1 MWRILTIDGGGV
13 KGVFPA
19 SFLATLEDAL
29 GDRVANYFDLIV
41 GTSTGGIIALG
52 LGLGLSAQNMLRLYV
67 EKGPVIF
74 GGHQIGRWIRSMGW
88 SKYDSQPLRQ
98 ALEAAF
104 GDTRLG
110 QSTKRLVI
118 PSCSLETGKVHVYKT
133 AHHERL
139 ERDYK
144 ERVVDVALATAAAP
158 TYFPTHRSA
167 VGTPLVD
174 GGLWAN
180 NPVGMAVV
188 EAIGILGWPRD
199 AIRVLSLGC
208 TTEPLRVGWARR
220 LPFGQLYWGLKVTDV
235 FLAAQS
241 SASFG
246 TAQLL
251 VGHQNVVRISPHV
264 PHGRFS
270 LDGWKEINSLRGL
283 GDTEARE
290 ALPSLRPLF
299 FQSHA
304 EPFTPHYQLLVGANA
319 AF

>member
-1 MWRILTIDGGGV
+1 MRRILTIDGGGV

-19 SFLATLEDAL
+19 SFLTTIEDTI
-29 GDRVANYFDLIV
+29 GHNVSDYFDLIV

-52 LGLGLSAQNMLRLYV
+52 LGLGMSAQEMLNLYV

-74 GGHQIGRWIRSMGW
+74 GGSRIARWVRSLGW

-98 ALEAAF
+98 ALEEVF
-104 GDTRLG
+104 GNARLG
-110 QSTKRLVI
+110 QSTKRLVV
-118 PSCSLETGKVHVYKT
+118 PACNLETGEVHVYKT

-144 ERVVDVALATAAAP
+144 EQVVDVALATAAAP

-167 VGTPLVD
+167 AGTPLVD

-188 EAIGILGWPRD
+188 EAIGILEWPRD

-208 TTEPLRVGWARR
+208 TTEPLRVGWARYIP
-220 LPFGQLYWGLKVTDV
+220 LGQLYWGLKITDV
-235 FLAAQS
+235 FLSAQS
-241 SASFG
+241 SASLG

-251 VGHQNVVRISPHV
+251 AGYQNVVRISPSV

-270 LDGWKEINSLRGL
+270 LDGYREIRSLRGL
-283 GDTEARE
+283 GDTEARK
-290 ALPSLRPLF
+290 ALPTLRPFF
-299 FQSHA
+299 FQGHA
-304 EPFTPHYQLLVGANA
+304 ESFEPCHRLA
-319 AF
+319 